1 MNIAF
6 IHVMSRLLIYN
17 EEYGKAK
24 AMIEERIAL
33 TRSKILESDEE
44 DASVL
49 GDDVSQLLIWLSGK
63 IFLTQEGMISTV
75 IMNGSLIL
83 LAPLRFPQ
91 KFIRRKA
98 R

>member
-1 MNIAF
+1 MCWAPEDDDSYIRNSSTPLLCRGMNIAF

-17 EEYGKAK
+17 EEYDKAK

-49 GDDVSQLLIWLSGK
+49 GDDVSQLLIYLSGK
-63 IFLTQEGMISTV
+63 IFLTHE
-75 IMNGSLIL
+75 
-83 LAPLRFPQ
+83 
-91 KFIRRKA
+91 
-98 R
+98 